1 MNKRW
6 FTLGRCRFEPNK
18 HIDISSA
25 DCLHECFGR
34 MWVNGAT
41 GTEALLKRLCI
52 FVFKCQA
59 VPDTEKILLLRY
71 GIARDTNFGV

>member
-1 MNKRW
+1 
-6 FTLGRCRFEPNK
+6 
-18 HIDISSA
+18 
-25 DCLHECFGR
+25 